1 MYVRTL
7 NNSCLKSERKGKA
20 DCDDIFNPT
29 LHQIKEEMIR
39 SFWVLCIVT
48 LNLRTA
54 LGLSSDIPSQS
65 TRRQAI
71 GHGLATTATF
81 FGGLLPTFPAVAE
94 TTVGSYLSD
103 LSDFQLGTRGIQY
116 KILQPGEGASPIR
129 GQQVY
134 TKYTLW
140 TGGFGEDGGKQV
152 DSNTGFMGR
161 PLPVIVGI
169 GRVIKGW
176 DLTLL
181 DMKVGEVRRI
191 VIPSDLGYGDR
202 GAGGS
207 IPPKA
212 TLFFE
217 VQISEMDPVP
227 FLTDTQQKWLADN
240 PL

>member
-1 MYVRTL
+1 MRLACFNLVFVGSLWPVVEVFGWSPLSPT
-7 NNSCLKSERKGKA
+7 NHQNDKA
-20 DCDDIFNPT
+20 APPN
-29 LHQIKEEMIR
+29 LHRRQ
-39 SFWVLCIVT
+39 V
-48 LNLRTA
+48 
-54 LGLSSDIPSQS
+54 LSSAVTAAAAVPS
-65 TRRQAI
+65 
-71 GHGLATTATF
+71 
-81 FGGLLPTFPAVAE
+81 LPAWAGE
-94 TTVGSYLSD
+94 TSYVSD
-103 LSDFQLGTRGIQY
+103 LSDFREGPRGIKY

-129 GQQVY
+129 GQQVF

-152 DSNTGFMGR
+152 DSNTGFLGR

-169 GRVIKGW
+169 GRVIRGW

-181 DMKVGEVRRI
+181 DMKVGEIRRI
-191 VIPSDLGYGDR
+191 VVPSDLGYGDK

-217 VQISEMDPVP
+217 VQLAEMDPVP
-227 FLTDTQQKWLADN
+227 FITEAQQKWLDEN